1 MSRILTLN
9 IGASK
14 AVLAEYSLGGKG
26 RLTLTGYGSG
36 ELPAVDVNDI
46 GSLGATLPQVLRQIM
61 REKDIRPAPL
71 VVSLGGQMVFPRFA
85 KCPPVDADKLEQQVR
100 YEIEENVPFPIDE
113 IVSDYQLL
121 GTMADGD
128 KAVMIVAAK
137 VEAVRAV
144 TDAVRAAGLKPA
156 VVDVSPVAICNALKV
171 AYPQLEGCS
180 VVLDVGSKTTN
191 LIILEN
197 EKVYNR
203 SIPIAGNTIT
213 KEIAQQFGCSFEEA
227 EQVKLERGYVALG
240 GVTEDEDEIT
250 DRISKIIRTVLTR
263 LHAEISRSINFYR
276 SQQGGSAP
284 TRLFLTG
291 GTARMPQLDQFFMD
305 ALQVDVQYL
314 NPFGS
319 VAFGPKIDQG
329 KLEGDAFA
337 LTESVGLALRG
348 GESAWISINL
358 LPPELVNEARAMK
371 RIPFLVAG
379 GLAFLAALGVG
390 VVLERGGVDKAN
402 AKLERVESRNQSLR
416 SFEGKLKAEQKT
428 MQEARAKC
436 DDFQQLMSSRSAA
449 LRRMQDVRRSLLDG
463 MWITEWK
470 SLPPSKDKPDSRE
483 GVQLTVR
490 GWRDVMEKAEAK
502 WAAENG
508 GKSSTVA
515 EIVMAKIKRSAEFVP
530 ESVKISS
537 QRSVEGC
544 LTEFSL
550 LMQLAPLPS
559 IAPEAEKGSKGKG
572 TKK

>member
-36 ELPAVDVNDI
+36 ELPTVDVNDI

-71 VVSLGGQMVFPRFA
+71 VVSLGGQMVFPRWA

-113 IVSDYQLL
+113 IVSDYQFL

-156 VVDVSPVAICNALKV
+156 MVDVSPVAICNALKV

-197 EKVYNR
+197 ERVYNR

-390 VVLERGGVDKAN
+390 WMLESGGVEKAK

-449 LRRMQDVRRSLLDG
+449 LRRLQDVRRSLLDG

-470 SLPPSKDKPDSRE
+470 SLPQSKDKPDSRE
-483 GVQLTVR
+483 AVRLTVR
-490 GWRDVMEKAEAK
+490 GWRDVMEKAEAR
-502 WAAENG
+502 WSAENG
-508 GKSSTVA
+508 GKGATVA

-530 ESVKISS
+530 ETVKITS
-537 QRSVEGC
+537 QKSVEGS
-544 LTEFSL
+544 LSEFSIQ
-550 LMQLAPLPS
+550 MDIAPAPS
-559 IAPEAEKGSKGKG
+559 IVPESETGRKGKG

>member
-14 AVLAEYSLGGKG
+14 AVLAEYLLGGKG

-85 KCPPVDADKLEQQVR
+85 KCPPVGELEQQVR

-113 IVSDYQLL
+113 IVSDYQFL
-121 GTMADGD
+121 GSMADGD

-156 VVDVSPVAICNALKV
+156 VVDVSPVAICNALKA
-171 AYPQLEGCS
+171 AYPQLDGCS
-180 VVLDVGSKTTN
+180 VVLDIGSKTTN
-191 LIILEN
+191 LMILEG
-197 EKVYNR
+197 EKIYNR

-227 EQVKLERGYVALG
+227 EQVKRERGYVALG
-240 GVTEDEDEIT
+240 GVTEDEDEVT

-291 GTARMPQLDQFFMD
+291 GTARLPQLDQFFMD

-319 VAFGPKIDQG
+319 VAFGPKIDQDQ
-329 KLEGDAFA
+329 LEGDAFA
-337 LTESVGLALRG
+337 LSESVGLALRG
-348 GESAWISINL
+348 GDGAWISINL

-379 GLAFLAALGVG
+379 GVAFLAALGVG
-390 VVLERGGVDKAN
+390 VVLQSGGVERAK
-402 AKLERVESRNQSLR
+402 AKLERVESRNQALKSLDV
-416 SFEGKLKAEQKT
+416 KLKAEQKAE
-428 MQEARAKC
+428 MEERAKC
-436 DDFQQLMSSRSAA
+436 DDFQQLIASRSAA
-449 LRRMQDVRRSLLDG
+449 LRRVKDVRGSLLGG

-470 SLPPSKDKPDSRE
+470 SIPASKDKPDSRE
-483 GVQLTVR
+483 AVQLTVR
-490 GWRDVMEKAEAK
+490 GWRDVMEKAEARLS
-502 WAAENG
+502 ADSD
-508 GKSSTVA
+508 GKGSTVA
-515 EIVMAKIKRSAEFVP
+515 EIVMAKIKRSVEFVP
-530 ESVKISS
+530 ESVKITS

-544 LTEFSL
+544 LTEFSIQ
-550 LMQLAPLPS
+550 MDIAPSPS
-559 IAPEAEKGSKGKG
+559 IVPEAEKGRKGKG
-572 TKK
+572 SRR

>member
-85 KCPPVDADKLEQQVR
+85 KCPPVGELEQQVR

-113 IVSDYQLL
+113 IVSDYQFL
-121 GTMADGD
+121 GNMADGD

-144 TDAVRAAGLKPA
+144 TDAVRAAGLKPT

-191 LIILEN
+191 LIILEG

-213 KEIAQQFGCSFEEA
+213 KDIAQQFGCSFEEA

-240 GVTEDEDEIT
+240 GVTEDEDEVT

-291 GTARMPQLDQFFMD
+291 GTARLPQLDQFFMD

-319 VAFGPKIDQG
+319 VAFGSKINKAQFED
-329 KLEGDAFA
+329 DAFA

-348 GESAWISINL
+348 GDSAWISINL

-379 GLAFLAALGVG
+379 GVAFLAALGVG
-390 VVLERGGVDKAN
+390 WMLESGGVEKAK
-402 AKLERVESRNQSLR
+402 AKLERVESRNRSLK
-416 SFEGKLKAEQKT
+416 SLDTKLKAEQKAE
-428 MQEARAKC
+428 QEVRGKC
-436 DDFQQLMSSRSAA
+436 DEFQQLLTSRSAA
-449 LRRMQDVRRSLLDG
+449 LRRLQDVRRSLLDG

-470 SLPPSKDKPDSRE
+470 ALPAEKDKPEARE
-483 GVQLTVR
+483 AVMVTVR

-502 WAAENG
+502 WAEDNG
-508 GKSSTVA
+508 GKGSTVA
-515 EIVMAKIKRSAEFVP
+515 EIVMSKIKRSAEFVP
-530 ESVKISS
+530 ESVKIDK

-544 LTEFSL
+544 LTEFTL
-550 LMQLAPLPS
+550 LMQLAPAPS
-559 IAPEAEKGSKGKG
+559 IVPENEKDKGRKGKG

>member
-14 AVLAEYSLGGKG
+14 AVLAEYLLGGKG

-85 KCPPVDADKLEQQVR
+85 KCPPVGELEQQVR

-113 IVSDYQLL
+113 IVSDYQFL
-121 GTMADGD
+121 GSMADGD

-156 VVDVSPVAICNALKV
+156 VVDVSPVAICNALKA
-171 AYPQLEGCS
+171 AYPQLDGCS
-180 VVLDVGSKTTN
+180 VVLDIGSKTTN
-191 LIILEN
+191 LMILEG
-197 EKVYNR
+197 EKIYNR

-227 EQVKLERGYVALG
+227 EQVKRERGYVALG
-240 GVTEDEDEIT
+240 GVTEDEDEVT

-291 GTARMPQLDQFFMD
+291 GTARLPQLDQFFMD

-319 VAFGPKIDQG
+319 VAFGPKIDQDQ
-329 KLEGDAFA
+329 LEGDAFA
-337 LTESVGLALRG
+337 LSESVGLALRG
-348 GESAWISINL
+348 GDGAWISINL

-379 GLAFLAALGVG
+379 GVAFLAALGVG
-390 VVLERGGVDKAN
+390 VVLQSGGVERAK
-402 AKLERVESRNQSLR
+402 AKLERVESRNQALKSLDV
-416 SFEGKLKAEQKT
+416 KLKAEQKAE
-428 MQEARAKC
+428 MEERAKC
-436 DDFQQLMSSRSAA
+436 DGFQQLIASRSAA
-449 LRRMQDVRRSLLDG
+449 LRRVKDVRGSLLGG

-470 SLPPSKDKPDSRE
+470 SIPASKDKPDSRE
-483 GVQLTVR
+483 AVQLTVR
-490 GWRDVMEKAEAK
+490 GWRDVMEKAEARLS
-502 WAAENG
+502 ADSD
-508 GKSSTVA
+508 GKGSTVA
-515 EIVMAKIKRSAEFVP
+515 EIVMAKIKRSVEFVP
-530 ESVKISS
+530 ESVKITS

-544 LTEFSL
+544 LTEFSIQ
-550 LMQLAPLPS
+550 MDIAPSPS
-559 IAPEAEKGSKGKG
+559 IVPEAEKGRKGKG
-572 TKK
+572 SRR